1 MHFLKTLIE
10 TYSKRTF
17 VHAPSHAK
25 FYNENDSLEDRV
37 LAHIKVEPFDEKFKK
52 DWAYIGAN
60 GKGGIR
66 NRYNDFGKWL
76 SDNPN
81 TPIEAPLVSIDKDG
95 NVGFTNGRH
104 RYAYLR
110 DKGIAT
116 IPMSMSAS
124 DYKNALTHD
133 LVRVNS

>member
-1 MHFLKTLIE
+1 ME
-10 TYSKRTF
+10 TYSNIHNREF
-17 VHAPSHAK
+17 IHAPSHAK
-25 FYNENDSLEDRV
+25 FYNNKDELEDRI
-37 LAHIKVEPFDEKFKK
+37 LAPIKVEPFEAKFKK
-52 DWAYIGAN
+52 DWAYIGVN
-60 GKGGIR
+60 GKDGIR

-76 SDNPN
+76 SNNPT